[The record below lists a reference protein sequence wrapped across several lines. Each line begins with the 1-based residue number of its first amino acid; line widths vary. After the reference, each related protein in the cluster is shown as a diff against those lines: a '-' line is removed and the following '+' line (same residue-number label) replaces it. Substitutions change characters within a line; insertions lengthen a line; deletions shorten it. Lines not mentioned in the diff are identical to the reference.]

1 MRSDWL
7 VRLWY
12 SFSAGGLFL
21 GTLFFAASLTPTLI
35 PRTFLT
41 QGVLSGCSLAA
52 GYGVGVFGR
61 WLYTYL
67 ELPRPQV
74 RILRITKLVAAGVCL
89 LVAVAFLWRAAQW
102 QNSIRKLME
111 LEPVASAHPLEVG
124 VIALATFAILIA
136 LARLFQLT
144 FRVVSA
150 RVHRFMPKRVSNVI
164 GVVAAVVL
172 FWSLIS
178 GVLFR
183 VALHVADSSFQRY
196 DALIEP
202 ESKRPTAP
210 LKTGSSA
217 SLLAWDELGR
227 AGREFISSGPTGEDI
242 RAFSGRDALEPI
254 RVYVGLRSAET
265 PEARARLALEELK
278 RVGGFE
284 RSVLIV
290 VTPTGTGW
298 IDPAAMNSVEYLHNG
313 DVASVALQYSYLASW
328 LSLIAE
334 PGYGADAAR
343 ALFKEVYG
351 YWTKLPQ
358 GQAPETLSAWPE
370 PGREEFRTIDRP
382 VRGASGPID
391 GALWSGPPYSSA
403 LWRSITADRNPGSP
417 AWLPQFRDGSFVRFM
432 NQDGAAE
439 APGSALGP
447 DADRLSPVCKRSGDI
462 LRLSR
467 PLSRTRLDEASAGP
481 RRVAAVAMVPG
492 RDPASAKVD
501 MATAT
506 TTPMGYGHVFAP
518 AHYVDAWIEVTD
530 VKGWSPD
537 EIARLKRHLAEP

>member
-1 MRSDWL
+1 MRTDWL

-12 SFSAGGLFL
+12 SFSAGGLLL

-41 QGVLSGCSLAA
+41 QGVLSGCCLAA

-61 WLYTYL
+61 WLYAYL
-67 ELPRPQV
+67 ELPRPRG
-74 RILRITKLVAAGVCL
+74 RILRTTKLVAAGVCL

-124 VIALATFAILIA
+124 VIALATFAILIV

-144 FRVVSA
+144 FRVVST

-164 GVVAAVVL
+164 GIVAAVAL
-172 FWSLIS
+172 FWLLIS

-202 ESKRPTAP
+202 ESQRPTAP

-227 AGREFISSGPTGEDI
+227 AGREFISSGPTGADI

-284 RSVLIV
+284 
-290 VTPTGTGW
+290 
-298 IDPAAMNSVEYLHNG
+298 
-313 DVASVALQYSYLASW
+313 
-328 LSLIAE
+328 
-334 PGYGADAAR
+334 
-343 ALFKEVYG
+343 
-351 YWTKLPQ
+351 
-358 GQAPETLSAWPE
+358 
-370 PGREEFRTIDRP
+370 
-382 VRGASGPID
+382 
-391 GALWSGPPYSSA
+391 
-403 LWRSITADRNPGSP
+403 
-417 AWLPQFRDGSFVRFM
+417 
-432 NQDGAAE
+432 
-439 APGSALGP
+439 
-447 DADRLSPVCKRSGDI
+447 
-462 LRLSR
+462 
-467 PLSRTRLDEASAGP
+467 
-481 RRVAAVAMVPG
+481 
-492 RDPASAKVD
+492 
-501 MATAT
+501 
-506 TTPMGYGHVFAP
+506 
-518 AHYVDAWIEVTD
+518 
-530 VKGWSPD
+530 
-537 EIARLKRHLAEP
+537 